1 MEEKDI
7 LLGVILLGEYDTR
20 AAVRSVFE
28 YGVAGTEPPLSQQ
41 KKLQV
46 VDAAITAERD
56 VLSGVDEDI
65 VKANFVRMLIV

>member
-1 MEEKDI
+1 MDEKDI
-7 LLGVILLGEYDTR
+7 LLGLIMLDEYDTR
-20 AAVRSVFE
+20 GAVRSIFE

-56 VLSGVDEDI
+56 VLSGVDVDI
-65 VKANFVRMLIV
+65 VKANFVRMLMV